1 MGLLGSGLP
10 ALQAGFRQDPLPIHV
25 VPKSAGVWLDGSDQC
40 SLHRS
45 TLHVMRLIS
54 VKQTSKQAIY
64 STCCCIALHCIAFY
78 YLRLPECCLDHI
90 IPILINQDVKQPG
103 VVDEL
108 KDDPRAFSL
117 RRFSQALLDH
127 VAAALLRRQ
136 VPIAALKLVQYLI
149 RCPGNPEPEHELYH
163 VVPAPISSLI
173 PLRAC
178 QKKPPSTLSQ
188 GEIYIYTYPYSSS
201 ASSRARV
208 VMLYSNLFLC
218 SLLA

>member
-45 TLHVMRLIS
+45 TLHAIRLIS
-54 VKQTSKQAIY
+54 VKQANKQAIY
-64 STCCCIALHCIAFY
+64 STCCCIAFY
-78 YLRLPECCLDHI
+78 YLRLPECSLDHI

-163 VVPAPISSLI
+163 VVPAAISSLTYRSE
-173 PLRAC
+173 RA
-178 QKKPPSTLSQ
+178 KKAAINSLSLSLKAKY
-188 GEIYIYTYPYSSS
+188 IYIYTRTRTRLL
-201 ASSRARV
+201 RAREPE
-208 VMLYSNLFLC
+208 L
-218 SLLA
+218 

>member
-1 MGLLGSGLP
+1 ML
-10 ALQAGFRQDPLPIHV
+10 
-25 VPKSAGVWLDGSDQC
+25 
-40 SLHRS
+40 
-45 TLHVMRLIS
+45 
-54 VKQTSKQAIY
+54 
-64 STCCCIALHCIAFY
+64 LHCIAFY
-78 YLRLPECCLDHI
+78 YLRLPECSLDHI

-163 VVPAPISSLI
+163 VVPAAISSLI

-178 QKKPPSTLSQ
+178 KKSRHQLSQ
-188 GEIYIYTYPYSSS
+188 GEIYIYVPVLIFCELESPSCD
-201 ASSRARV
+201 AV
-208 VMLYSNLFLC
+208 Q
-218 SLLA
+218 